1 MKKVILAF
9 SIVLFHCE
17 DKDSTNILMTTEIGT
32 ITIELLPN
40 QAPLTVKN
48 FLRYIDEDRYSDFT
62 FYRAVNMKNQSL
74 DSVKIEVIQ
83 GGLGFN
89 QHLDVLPPI
98 SHESTNT
105 TGLKHLSGTISMA
118 RNEPGSTS
126 SEIFICIND
135 QPEPDYN
142 GSRNPDGLGFAA
154 FGMVK
159 SGIDIV
165 KKIQQS
171 SSNGQ
176 MLNKPIRVKSIKR
189 I

>member
-1 MKKVILAF
+1 MKKVILVF
-9 SIVLFHCE
+9 SIVLFHCK

-40 QAPLTVKN
+40 QAPITVKN
-48 FLRYIDEDRYSDFT
+48 FLRYVDENRYSDFT
-62 FYRAVNMKNQSL
+62 FYRVVNMKNQNS

-83 GGLGFN
+83 SGLDFN
-89 QHLDVLPPI
+89 QHSDVLSPI
-98 SHESTNT
+98 LHESTNKT
-105 TGLKHLSGTISMA
+105 DLKHLNGTISMT
-118 RNEPGSTS
+118 RNDPGSAS

-135 QPEPDYN
+135 QPELNYN

-159 SGIDIV
+159 SGMDIV

-171 SSNGQ
+171 PSNGQ